1 MKLVRDLLV
10 IAVVCGGFYAW
21 RHRPQPERKPLFAG
35 PAPTLAMPGP
45 SSAPLKTEDGGALLV
60 EKDSLGAREVHAPGQ
75 RARPKTLGE
84 TPQMLSGESA
94 PSLDDPAAPPPPD
107 PLETWLDRAATPKG
121 MATVFTLFVLCYLVL
136 GRALRKG
143 PGGHGLTHT

>member
-10 IAVVCGGFYAW
+10 IAAVCAGFYAW
-21 RHRPQPERKPLFAG
+21 RHRPQPVRPPLIPG
-35 PAPTLAMPGP
+35 PAPTLAMPAP
-45 SSAPLKTEDGGALLV
+45 SGRTPRPEDGGQMLV

-84 TPQMLSGESA
+84 TPQLLSGESA
-94 PSLDDPAAPPPPD
+94 PSLDDSAAPPPPD
-107 PLETWLDRAATPKG
+107 PVETWLDRAATPKG
-121 MATVFTLFVLCYLVL
+121 MATVFALFVLCYLLL